1 MAEATRQAE
10 LVTVDAEDS
19 LDWVYTPFKYK
30 ALI

>member
-10 LVTVDAEDS
+10 LVTVDAGDD
-19 LDWVYTPFKYK
+19 LDWVHTPSKYK

>member
-10 LVTVDAEDS
+10 LVIEDAGDN